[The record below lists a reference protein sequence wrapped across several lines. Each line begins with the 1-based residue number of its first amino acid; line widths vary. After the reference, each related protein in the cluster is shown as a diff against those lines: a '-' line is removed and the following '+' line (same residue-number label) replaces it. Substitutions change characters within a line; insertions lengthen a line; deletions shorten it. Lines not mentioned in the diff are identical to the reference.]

1 MTRNPIPLISTYLML
16 ILPCDYK
23 AKWKEKD
30 STISKLKTNLYLW
43 RVADIRKSS
52 GRVGELSY
60 RGFEEV
66 KNVTILEHYTP
77 QKRWYK
83 GLVTYTD
90 KGIKNARP
98 QIEKLYIY
106 FDPWI
111 LDRLMSMAAKRH

>member
-1 MTRNPIPLISTYLML
+1 MTRNPIPLFCTYLML

-30 STISKLKTNLYLW
+30 LTISKLKTNMYLW
-43 RVADIRKSS
+43 RVANIRKSS

-66 KNVTILEHYTP
+66 KNITLLESYTP

-83 GLVTYTD
+83 GLVTYTE

-98 QIEKLYIY
+98 EMEQLYIF

-111 LDRLMSMAAKRH
+111 LDRLISIAAKR